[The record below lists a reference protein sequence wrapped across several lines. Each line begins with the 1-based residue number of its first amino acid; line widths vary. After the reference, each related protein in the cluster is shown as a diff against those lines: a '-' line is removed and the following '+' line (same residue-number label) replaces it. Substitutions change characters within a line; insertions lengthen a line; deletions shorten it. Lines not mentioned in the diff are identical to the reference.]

1 MCLLY
6 VLWVFGVKTWAHGL
20 YLSACAWQVVEHTL
34 TASSIKTEGL
44 TQHCGTNKYHPTT
57 VSSPHFSP
65 TLIWPL
71 FFMCST
77 QSCISTLQQ
86 RDQTLQEVDAFK
98 VSWNNDCKPSSNF
111 PFYLLLHSTTDV
123 CTSFPHIKTGNAL
136 AWHQCSVTGLCRKLW
151 TCFIFIYDNDTHKQ
165 KIFPEW
171 SRLRVPLVGFHNLF
185 IQPFCYFVFCFT
197 FKLNLSN
204 PIMLLFL
211 TILKVM
217 RRP

>member
-1 MCLLY
+1 MCVLY

-71 FFMCST
+71 FSMCST

-86 RDQTLQEVDAFK
+86 RDQTLQEADASK
-98 VSWNNDCKPSSNF
+98 VSWNNDCRPSSNF

-136 AWHQCSVTGLCRKLW
+136 AWHHVDTMLCHRALPKA
-151 TCFIFIYDNDTHKQ
+151 
-165 KIFPEW
+165 
-171 SRLRVPLVGFHNLF
+171 VNLF
-185 IQPFCYFVFCFT
+185 HIYLWQRHTQTENIPRVKPSPRATCWF
-197 FKLNLSN
+197 S
-204 PIMLLFL
+204 
-211 TILKVM
+211 
-217 RRP
+217 

>member
-1 MCLLY
+1 MCVLY
-6 VLWVFGVKTWAHGL
+6 VLWVYGVKTWAHGL

-71 FFMCST
+71 FSMCST

-111 PFYLLLHSTTDV
+111 PFYLLLHSTADV

-136 AWHQCSVTGLCRKLW
+136 AWHHVDAMYVSQGFAESCEPVSYLSMTTTHTNRKYSPSA
-151 TCFIFIYDNDTHKQ
+151 TCWF
-165 KIFPEW
+165 
-171 SRLRVPLVGFHNLF
+171 S
-185 IQPFCYFVFCFT
+185 
-197 FKLNLSN
+197 
-204 PIMLLFL
+204 
-211 TILKVM
+211 
-217 RRP
+217 

>member
-34 TASSIKTEGL
+34 TASSRKTEGL

-98 VSWNNDCKPSSNF
+98 VSWNIDCKPSSNF
-111 PFYLLLHSTTDV
+111 PFYLLLHYSIADV

-136 AWHQCSVTGLCRKLW
+136 AWHHVDTMYVSQGFAESCEPVSYLSMTTTHTNRKYSPSEAVSACHLLVFITCLSSRFATLCFVLLLNWICPIRLCY
-151 TCFIFIYDNDTHKQ
+151 CF
-165 KIFPEW
+165 
-171 SRLRVPLVGFHNLF
+171 
-185 IQPFCYFVFCFT
+185 
-197 FKLNLSN
+197 
-204 PIMLLFL
+204 
-211 TILKVM
+211 
-217 RRP
+217 

>member
-1 MCLLY
+1 MCVLY
-6 VLWVFGVKTWAHGL
+6 VLWVYGVKTWAHGL

-57 VSSPHFSP
+57 ISSPHFSP

-71 FFMCST
+71 FSVCST

-98 VSWNNDCKPSSNF
+98 VSWNNNCKPSSNF
-111 PFYLLLHSTTDV
+111 PFYLLLHSTADV

-136 AWHQCSVTGLCRKLW
+136 AWHHVDTMYASQGFAESCEPVSHLSMTTTHTNRKYSPSEAVSACHLLVFITCLSSRFATLCFVLLLNWICPIRLCY
-151 TCFIFIYDNDTHKQ
+151 CF
-165 KIFPEW
+165 
-171 SRLRVPLVGFHNLF
+171 
-185 IQPFCYFVFCFT
+185 
-197 FKLNLSN
+197 
-204 PIMLLFL
+204 
-211 TILKVM
+211 
-217 RRP
+217 

>member
-71 FFMCST
+71 FSMCST

-111 PFYLLLHSTTDV
+111 PFYLLLHSTADV

-136 AWHQCSVTGLCRKLW
+136 AWHHVDTMYVSQGFAESSEPVSYLSMTTTHTNRKYSPSEAVSACHLLVFITCLSSRFATLCFVLLLNWICPIRLCY
-151 TCFIFIYDNDTHKQ
+151 CF
-165 KIFPEW
+165 
-171 SRLRVPLVGFHNLF
+171 
-185 IQPFCYFVFCFT
+185 
-197 FKLNLSN
+197 
-204 PIMLLFL
+204 
-211 TILKVM
+211 
-217 RRP
+217 